1 MEGIMVSLP
10 RWIFLLHLKI
20 SLCFLAFLDIL
31 DTEDGYRVSQVRAVE
46 MERLKM
52 SSSMVAGVSR
62 RLSDSAPPVKKRL
75 RARWDPYCF
84 FHASPPIRATL
95 NGHMGHWKPSPH
107 RKMIVKKYRDF
118 VFIRDKAP
126 VENEDDVEDEDSDDE
141 DRLRSTVRCHSVNSF
156 AISPV
161 SCLICRLLQE
171 SSLFR
176 TCTYEFK
183 APSPYQSSM
192 IKITLRDGHYIL
204 LLEHLNDVI
213 KGIDSFESVRHI
225 SPLRRLVHALL
236 GYQVKPFRMSIQA
249 LDCCEFLKKIQ
260 SLLDGWMAIYQ
271 TSALS
276 PCPESTQISL
286 VSEVV
291 RVSWSRVDH
300 NECVV
305 RYKHTA
311 LEVFDI
317 SVCNDDCG
325 SDVYLFHLS
334 PSALFLF
341 DRFGNCPFRKLNS
354 HRDYC

>member
-1 MEGIMVSLP
+1 M
-10 RWIFLLHLKI
+10 
-20 SLCFLAFLDIL
+20 
-31 DTEDGYRVSQVRAVE
+31 
-46 MERLKM
+46 
-52 SSSMVAGVSR
+52 
-62 RLSDSAPPVKKRL
+62 
-75 RARWDPYCF
+75 
-84 FHASPPIRATL
+84 
-95 NGHMGHWKPSPH
+95 
-107 RKMIVKKYRDF
+107 
-118 VFIRDKAP
+118 
-126 VENEDDVEDEDSDDE
+126 EDEDSDDE

-156 AISPV
+156 VISPV

-236 GYQVKPFRMSIQA
+236 GYQIKPFRMSILA
-249 LDCCEFLKKIQ
+249 LDCCEFLKVIQ

-334 PSALFLF
+334 SFAVSFI
-341 DRFGNCPFRKLNS
+341 PFRPIRQLSFSKIKFSQRLLLVS
-354 HRDYC
+354 CHASRLIICDFEFSIISCAADPSPDAGCALSLSPPSLTLVTSLTLS